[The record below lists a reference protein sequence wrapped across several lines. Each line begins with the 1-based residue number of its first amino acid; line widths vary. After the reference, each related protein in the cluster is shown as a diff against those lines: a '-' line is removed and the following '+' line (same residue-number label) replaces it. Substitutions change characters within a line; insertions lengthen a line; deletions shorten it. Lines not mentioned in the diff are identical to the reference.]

1 MGTVLVRGA
10 IGKRIQYG
18 RRMSSEAI
26 VVPWLYSVAR
36 DIMRHPGALCGAGL
50 QSSLISWLEAD
61 SSKDG
66 DV

>member
-1 MGTVLVRGA
+1 M
-10 IGKRIQYG
+10 
-18 RRMSSEAI
+18 
-26 VVPWLYSVAR
+26 VPWLYSVAR